1 MPNNLFRPL
10 GHKELLILTKLLGE
24 KLNKLPYKFN
34 LLEEVWA
41 DENAHSRILVNL
53 LRDKTTLHSF
63 ISFLKRRYDRRF
75 DFDEESMV
83 SPQITS
89 EKYAIIIENKIHG
102 AKEQSKQLSRYI
114 EKCKCLG
121 YSLSKIF
128 IIYITR
134 TQYEYASEQTWGDF
148 KKSFSKRYVDISYK
162 EDIIDWLDE
171 YYQEIPRKEED
182 LASGIYQYKA
192 YLIQLTNNYK
202 YKKMDPNI
210 KNLITSSL
218 QLEDKNGEE
227 QLLALKANKS
237 AIDNLSGYI
246 DALMIEA
253 YKKIFEEWSIKLGV
267 EFNTLELLHHS
278 NDDNYLKTGI
288 ILPYSEK
295 YKIAVLIEQN
305 LQNKNIYIG
314 FGRHYVSEQLIPE
327 VKKYCESLLE
337 ERELEG
343 WKTDDNIWWYCWK
356 YTTIEL
362 GYADLV
368 ALIELVQDKMNTN

>member
-1 MPNNLFRPL
+1 M
-10 GHKELLILTKLLGE
+10 
-24 KLNKLPYKFN
+24 
-34 LLEEVWA
+34 
-41 DENAHSRILVNL
+41 
-53 LRDKTTLHSF
+53 
-63 ISFLKRRYDRRF
+63 
-75 DFDEESMV
+75 
-83 SPQITS
+83 
-89 EKYAIIIENKIHG
+89 
-102 AKEQSKQLSRYI
+102 
-114 EKCKCLG
+114 
-121 YSLSKIF
+121 
-128 IIYITR
+128 
-134 TQYEYASEQTWGDF
+134 
-148 KKSFSKRYVDISYK
+148 
-162 EDIIDWLDE
+162 
-171 YYQEIPRKEED
+171 
-182 LASGIYQYKA
+182 
-192 YLIQLTNNYK
+192 
-202 YKKMDPNI
+202 
-210 KNLITSSL
+210 
-218 QLEDKNGEE
+218 
-227 QLLALKANKS
+227 
-237 AIDNLSGYI
+237 
-246 DALMIEA
+246 
-253 YKKIFEEWSIKLGV
+253 GV

>member
-1 MPNNLFRPL
+1 
-10 GHKELLILTKLLGE
+10 
-24 KLNKLPYKFN
+24 
-34 LLEEVWA
+34 
-41 DENAHSRILVNL
+41 
-53 LRDKTTLHSF
+53 
-63 ISFLKRRYDRRF
+63 
-75 DFDEESMV
+75 
-83 SPQITS
+83 
-89 EKYAIIIENKIHG
+89 
-102 AKEQSKQLSRYI
+102 
-114 EKCKCLG
+114 
-121 YSLSKIF
+121 
-128 IIYITR
+128 
-134 TQYEYASEQTWGDF
+134 
-148 KKSFSKRYVDISYK
+148 
-162 EDIIDWLDE
+162 
-171 YYQEIPRKEED
+171 
-182 LASGIYQYKA
+182 
-192 YLIQLTNNYK
+192 
-202 YKKMDPNI
+202 MDPNI

-227 QLLALKANKS
+227 QLRALIDNKK

-246 DALMIEA
+246 DSLMIES

-295 YKIAVLIEQN
+295 YKIAVLIEQD

-368 ALIELVQDKMNTN
+368 ALIKLVQDKMNTN